1 MAWLAFTLVDSDQ
14 ARQIAT
20 IAADGSDLQLLTS
33 GAGVHEAPSW
43 SPDGSWIAYGYSP
56 IPPHGP
62 GFHTVLYRMDADGS
76 NQGPLGDPDA
86 DDYEPKI
93 SPDGRSVLF
102 QRWTGTEEPVM
113 IRDLVTGHERTVLSA
128 GGHNASWSPDGEAI
142 VVQTDPSITDPSTA
156 GWIWGPIVRIT
167 VGGAGTE
174 PPSSTPV
181 VMRAAGSSRCTRR
194 TGVASPSAAA
204 NAGSPDYDEAIW
216 IMNADGTDV
225 RILVDA
231 LANGTTKSPGAT
243 PTPNH
248 VPGCG
253 VLEATRGPVP
263 CASGRQ
269 ACGRSWTGGP
279 PPFAGS

>member
-1 MAWLAFTLVDSDQ
+1 
-14 ARQIAT
+14 
-20 IAADGSDLQLLTS
+20 
-33 GAGVHEAPSW
+33 
-43 SPDGSWIAYGYSP
+43 
-56 IPPHGP
+56 
-62 GFHTVLYRMDADGS
+62 MDADGS

-167 VGGAGTE
+167 VGGAETE
-174 PPSSTPV
+174 STELYPGGDESGGFKPV
-181 VMRAAGSSRCTRR
+181 Y
-194 TGVASPSAAA
+194 SPDGGRIAFGCGH
-204 NAGSPDYDEAIW
+204 NAGSPDYDEAIC

-231 LANGTTKSPGAT
+231 PGEWDNEVAWGDT
-243 PTPNH
+243 N
-248 VPGCG
+248 
-253 VLEATRGPVP
+253 
-263 CASGRQ
+263 S
-269 ACGRSWTGGP
+269 
-279 PPFAGS
+279 